1 MYAMLCNIR
10 SINYIKWRIEMAKG
24 NSGRVVIEID
34 PDFKRSLYS
43 VLAAD
48 GVTLKHWFI
57 QAAEK
62 HVTERN
68 GFVSDD
74 DGVAASKTVKK

>member
-1 MYAMLCNIR
+1 
-10 SINYIKWRIEMAKG
+10 MAKG

-57 QAAEK
+57 EAAEK

-68 GFVSDD
+68 AFVSDT
-74 DGVAASKTVKK
+74 GHTTVSKAVKK

>member
-1 MYAMLCNIR
+1 M
-10 SINYIKWRIEMAKG
+10 
-24 NSGRVVIEID
+24 VIEID

-57 QAAEK
+57 EAAEK

-68 GFVSDD
+68 AFVS
-74 DGVAASKTVKK
+74 GTGNTAVSKAVKK

>member
-1 MYAMLCNIR
+1 
-10 SINYIKWRIEMAKG
+10 MAKG

-48 GVTLKHWFI
+48 GLTLKHWFI

-62 HVTERN
+62 HVTERSR
-68 GFVSDD
+68 FVS
-74 DGVAASKTVKK
+74 GVDTALSESVKK

>member
-1 MYAMLCNIR
+1 
-10 SINYIKWRIEMAKG
+10 MAKG

-48 GVTLKHWFI
+48 GLTLKHWFI

-62 HVTERN
+62 HLAER
-68 GFVSDD
+68 GRLVS
-74 DGVAASKTVKK
+74 GVDVALSESVKK

>member
-1 MYAMLCNIR
+1 
-10 SINYIKWRIEMAKG
+10 MAKG

-48 GVTLKHWFI
+48 GITLKHWFI
-57 QAAEK
+57 EAAEK

-68 GFVSDD
+68 ASVSDTND
-74 DGVAASKTVKK
+74 PAVSKAVKK

>member
-1 MYAMLCNIR
+1 
-10 SINYIKWRIEMAKG
+10 MAKG

-48 GVTLKHWFI
+48 GITLKHWFI
-57 QAAEK
+57 EAAEK

-68 GFVSDD
+68 AFVS
-74 DGVAASKTVKK
+74 GTGSAAASKAVKK